1 MKKDVL
7 LKTNVFIC
15 AVIIMGFV
23 LTSFISY
30 YSNNGIFQQDI
41 EHISFLTSEGIYHQI
56 DSIFTKPINISL
68 TMAGDSLLKTFLMEE
83 AKRGDDEA
91 YIETMRCYLL
101 SYQEQY
107 HYDSVFLVSTGTNRY
122 YHFDKGID
130 RVLTE
135 DNPENIWYY
144 DFLEDPKEY
153 SLNIDNDEVQ
163 SADNMIN
170 IFINCKIYSPTGEVI
185 GVVGVGFGV
194 DTLQEM
200 FKNYEETFQLR
211 AYLVDGNGSI
221 EISTSKTGYDQEE
234 LFEDCAYAEYKEEI
248 LSDKK
253 NTQAFWYA
261 SGHEKGY
268 LVTKYIPNM
277 KWHLIIE
284 NDTSV
289 LETSLNRQF
298 VVEIAV
304 ILFVIGAVLFVITR
318 IIRKYNEQIVKLTVE
333 AEKVHRTVFQ
343 TETEKM
349 YEDIYEI
356 DITHNRAA
364 SEATQSYFESLGVSG
379 KTPFEKALHSIARQQ
394 IKEEYREGYIHTF
407 SPDHVMQAYE
417 EGKES
422 LCYEF
427 MMTNDNGATYY
438 WTRITARI
446 FFWEE
451 DRSVRMLTYRQNID
465 EEKQRESRM
474 AEKMQQDSLSG
485 LYNKAATQELIC
497 KLLATDGKM
506 SYAFFILDMDH
517 FKTVNDTCG
526 HAMGDLVIT
535 DFASKLQQQFRETDI
550 VGRIGGD
557 EFVVFIPV
565 VSREWVE
572 QKAEELTQAL
582 RYRFTAGGKGCDISA
597 SIGIAL
603 TPEAGIDFETLYQNA
618 DSALYQTK
626 KKERR
631 GYTVYS
637 ASGSVSGKINQ
648 NQP

>member
-15 AVIIMGFV
+15 VVIIMGFV

-30 YSNNGIFQQDI
+30 YSNNGIFRQDI
-41 EHISFLTSEGIYHQI
+41 EHISSLTSEGIYHQI

-83 AKRGDDEA
+83 EKRGDDEA
-91 YIETMRCYLL
+91 YIETMRSYLL
-101 SYQEQY
+101 SYQKQY

-135 DNPENIWYY
+135 DNPENFWYF
-144 DFLEDPKEY
+144 DFLKDTKEY
-153 SLNIDNDEVQ
+153 SLNIDNDEAQ

-170 IFINCKIYSPTGEVI
+170 IFINCKIFSPKGEVI

-200 FKNYEETFQLR
+200 FRDYEESFQLR
-211 AYLVDGNGSI
+211 AYLVDGTGSI
-221 EISTSKTGYDQEE
+221 EISTSKTGYDKEE
-234 LFEDCAYAEYKEEI
+234 LFEDCAYAEYKESI
-248 LSDKK
+248 LSDQK

-277 KWHLIIE
+277 KWYLIIE

-289 LETSLNRQF
+289 LEASLNRQF
-298 VVEIAV
+298 VVEIAI
-304 ILFVIGAVLFVITR
+304 ILFVIGAVLFVITK
-318 IIRKYNEQIVKLTVE
+318 IIRKYNKQIVRLTVE
-333 AEKVHRTVFQ
+333 TEKVHRTVFQ
-343 TETEKM
+343 TETEKL

-379 KTPFEKALHSIARQQ
+379 RIPFEKALHIIAGKQ

-417 EGKES
+417 AGEES
-422 LCYEF
+422 LRYEF

-474 AEKMQQDSLSG
+474 AEKMQRDSLSG

-497 KLLATDGKM
+497 KQLAADEKT
-506 SYAFFILDMDH
+506 SYAFFILDVDH

-526 HAMGDLVIT
+526 HAVGDLVIT
-535 DFASKLQQQFRETDI
+535 DFANKLLQQFRETDI

-565 VSREWVE
+565 VSKAWVE
-572 QKAEELTQAL
+572 QKAEELTRAL
-582 RYRFTAGGKGCDISA
+582 RYRFAAGGKGCDISA

-603 TPEAGIDFETLYQNA
+603 TPEAGTDFETLYQNA

-626 KKERR
+626 KKGRR

-637 ASGSVSGKINQ
+637 ASESAPGKINQ